1 MLGLIVKEESTGLF
15 AREHSSNPQQM
26 CLVLTFKRTYIS
38 VDTEKVIYA
47 SLCAGVTSRLTF
59 STEYLGG

>member
-47 SLCAGVTSRLTF
+47 SLV
-59 STEYLGG
+59 